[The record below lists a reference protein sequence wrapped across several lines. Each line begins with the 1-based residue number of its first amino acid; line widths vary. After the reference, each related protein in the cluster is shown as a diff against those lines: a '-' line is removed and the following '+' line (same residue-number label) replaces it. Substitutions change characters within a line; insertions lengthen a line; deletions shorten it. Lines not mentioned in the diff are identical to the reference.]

1 MPPDK
6 IIKSEL
12 SIIFLILLVIATRS
26 SFILNTLTLV
36 IPSLDN
42 AATSI
47 CEFDSNICPFL
58 RSDELFT
65 NSSPVII
72 ILILGL
78 LKTGIFFN
86 PKLPK

>member
-1 MPPDK
+1 M
-6 IIKSEL
+6 
-12 SIIFLILLVIATRS
+12 
-26 SFILNTLTLV
+26 

-47 CEFDSNICPFL
+47 CEFDSYISPFL